1 MACHWEVPN
10 SDVRSW
16 VSSRMGLVRVAS
28 PRPSDWHGMTLPLW
42 TVVAATFR
50 RKTFRRKPV
59 LSFKQSGAP
68 LERSSGGHHMSDP
81 AHGEQLP
88 PSHPDACQKV
98 RTKSRRWRR
107 WRSRRRPWSILMG
120 LSLTNHPVARGPH
133 LWKPGLTP
141 ILQQSPLK

>member
-1 MACHWEVPN
+1 MVSFDSKGGLMGQSWLMVYPWLPSSNQTWRATGKSQTPMSVPN

-98 RTKSRRWRR
+98 RTKSRR
-107 WRSRRRPWSILMG
+107 
-120 LSLTNHPVARGPH
+120 
-133 LWKPGLTP
+133 
-141 ILQQSPLK
+141 